1 MPPPMHIPG
10 VFSANRLK
18 VNLKLS
24 VNRLKLLQQ
33 KKASVNAAQRKEIA
47 TLLENGKIESARVR
61 VEHIIREDL
70 LMEALEVIELYCE
83 LLLARF
89 GLIESMATCDMAIQ
103 EAVHT
108 LIYASPRVDV
118 KELHQVRD
126 QLAAKY
132 GRDFANGAIENRS
145 DVVSRRVI
153 AKLRVQTPDVF
164 LVNQYLNEIAK
175 AYKVDFHIDDEPA
188 KSDDADLGKK
198 TARTDPTGTYT
209 TYDASDVGFT
219 PSREYPVDPKRVP
232 AAAATVHPR
241 APSPSSQQ
249 YAGQIITVPSAVPGA
264 PPTTYYVPAGDG
276 TQMAVPVGHH
286 AMQQPQP
293 VPYPYGYAAAPPAG
307 YYAATGMPIPA
318 QFPATMPMP
327 VPTPGMPYFGMPAP
341 LPPNADTADARS
353 EMTGVTTLNAETL
366 SMDATGLRSEAAGA
380 EGDKLE
386 FPDIPT
392 GKAAAAGS
400 GDDSDADQ
408 SAGGPAAPAAP
419 KVEPAASAEGPDFD
433 ELARRFEALKR
444 RK

>member
-24 VNRLKLLQQ
+24 VSRLKLLQQ

-47 TLLENGKIESARVR
+47 TLLENGKVESARVR

-132 GRDFANGAIENRS
+132 GRDFANGALENRS

-188 KSDDADLGKK
+188 KPDDADLGKK
-198 TARTDPTGTYT
+198 TARTDPTGAYT

-232 AAAATVHPR
+232 AAAAAQPR
-241 APSPSSQQ
+241 APSPSSHQ
-249 YAGQIITVPSAVPGA
+249 YAGQIITVPGAIPGA

-276 TQMAVPVGHH
+276 AQMAVPVGHH
-286 AMQQPQP
+286 AAMQPQA
-293 VPYPYGYAAAPPAG
+293 VPYPYGYAPAPPG
-307 YYAATGMPIPA
+307 YYAAGMPMPA

-341 LPPNADTADARS
+341 LPPNSDSADARS
-353 EMTGVTTLNAETL
+353 EITGVTTLNAETL
-366 SMDATGLRSEAAGA
+366 SMDATGLRSEVAA
-380 EGDKLE
+380 GDKLE

-392 GKAAAAGS
+392 GKTAAAGS
-400 GDDSDADQ
+400 GDDSDADP

-419 KVEPAASAEGPDFD
+419 KDEPTASSSEGPDFD

>member
-89 GLIESMATCDMAIQ
+89 GLIESMATCDLAIQ

-132 GRDFANGAIENRS
+132 GRDFANGALENRS

-188 KSDDADLGKK
+188 KPDDADLGKK
-198 TARTDPTGTYT
+198 TARTDPTGAYT
-209 TYDASDVGFT
+209 SYDASDVGFT

-232 AAAATVHPR
+232 TTVPQR
-241 APSPSSQQ
+241 APSPSSHQ
-249 YAGQIITVPSAVPGA
+249 YAGQIITVPRRGFPARQQQ
-264 PPTTYYVPAGDG
+264 PTTCRQATGPKWRFLSVTMRRSRKRYLTRTATRPLHPATTRPACRCRRSSRPRCRCPCQRPGCRTLACRHHCRPARARRMRAAKSRGLRRSMPRRCPWTRRGSGPRWRQATSSSSRTFHPVRPLRPAVGTPRTRFRVPADRPCLLLRKTSRRRCLRG
-276 TQMAVPVGHH
+276 
-286 AMQQPQP
+286 
-293 VPYPYGYAAAPPAG
+293 
-307 YYAATGMPIPA
+307 
-318 QFPATMPMP
+318 
-327 VPTPGMPYFGMPAP
+327 PTLTSSRGGSR
-341 LPPNADTADARS
+341 RS
-353 EMTGVTTLNAETL
+353 
-366 SMDATGLRSEAAGA
+366 SGA
-380 EGDKLE
+380 
-386 FPDIPT
+386 
-392 GKAAAAGS
+392 S
-400 GDDSDADQ
+400 
-408 SAGGPAAPAAP
+408 
-419 KVEPAASAEGPDFD
+419 KV
-433 ELARRFEALKR
+433 L
-444 RK
+444 